1 MALARNRS
9 HAVSERREEL
19 EALFESWGSN
29 DAGTLNPSELQHMMK
44 FVFPPSTN
52 DMFLTNLQHQQFLA
66 EEMARVTRK
75 MKIDEEID
83 FPTFE
88 AMATLLEVSLRERQ
102 LKESFSFFDTKGDGL
117 IDRDELHHGLAALEF
132 PHRLN
137 SKTAGHLKESK
148 LEKMTERLMLL
159 GDPANQ
165 AHIDFSSFAAVHDE
179 IRAYQ
184 IKKQSKVDS
193 MDHTL

>member
-1 MALARNRS
+1 MALARNRVS
-9 HAVSERREEL
+9 AVSERKEEL
-19 EALFESWGSN
+19 EELFESWGSN
-29 DAGTLNPSELQHMMK
+29 DKGTLNPSEVQHMMK

-52 DMFLTNLQHQQFLA
+52 DIFMTNLQHQQYLA
-66 EEMARVTRK
+66 EEVGRVTRQ

-83 FPTFE
+83 FRSFQS
-88 AMATLLEVSLRERQ
+88 MAALLEVSLRERQ
-102 LKESFSFFDTKGDGL
+102 LKEAFCFFDTKGDGL
-117 IDRDELHHGLAALEF
+117 IDREELYHGLAALEF
-132 PHRLN
+132 PHHQN
-137 SKTAGHLKESK
+137 SPKSGHLKQSK

-165 AHIDFSSFAAVHDE
+165 AVINFTSFASVHDE

-184 IKKQSKVDS
+184 IKKQSKVDG